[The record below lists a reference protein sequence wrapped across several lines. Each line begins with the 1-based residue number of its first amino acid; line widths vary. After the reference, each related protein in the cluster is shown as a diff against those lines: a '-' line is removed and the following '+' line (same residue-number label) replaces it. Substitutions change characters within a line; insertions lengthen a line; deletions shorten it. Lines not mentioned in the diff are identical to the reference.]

1 MKISIV
7 VVDDEEADR
16 YLVKRA
22 ARKLDFD
29 VNFIEYSAG
38 DRFIEGIEEEE
49 VRLAT
54 FGETPP
60 PILVLLDIN
69 MPRMSGFQVLQKLTS
84 KFGDGSSVMVVTMYT
99 SSNHAEDRAGAKQ
112 YDLVKD
118 YLVKPITSDALA
130 GLVEKY
136 CVGV

>member
-22 ARKLDFD
+22 VRKLDFD
-29 VNFIEYSAG
+29 VNFIEFSSG
-38 DRFIEGIEEEE
+38 DHFIQGIEEED

-54 FGETPP
+54 FGETPL

-69 MPRMSGFQVLQKLTS
+69 MPRMNGFQVLRNLTE
-84 KFGDGSSVMVVTMYT
+84 KFGDGSNVMVVTMYT
-99 SSNHAEDRAGAKQ
+99 SSNHDQDRADAREFE
-112 YDLVKD
+112 LVKD
-118 YLVKPITSDALA
+118 YVVKPISAETLG
-130 GLVEKY
+130 GLVERY
-136 CVGV
+136 CVGA